1 MKKTWIVKLSLI
13 ALMICSCCGLFTCEE
28 PIEKERREFRESLE
42 APETLIYRGLK
53 IGIRG
58 IPAEALKD
66 TALTEEKLKAM
77 MSGNSRQM
85 KAHKITFLTWTIL
98 KKVISP
104 DTNASF
110 VQQVFQYAGVAVE
123 LYELRSELR
132 KINEDDFPT
141 ILEQIFSMGDYPN
154 PQMLLSWYNS
164 GYEHLILSAVWMGTK
179 VVPKSFITYELS
191 LVDPAR
197 LKEPELKLAA
207 HLIRGVIFFKEQWPY
222 MAEEEFTGYLSVA
235 EKNRAA
241 LIPVMKTQNIA
252 GTDST
257 DEALYAQIHA
267 PGALLRG
274 LDRLKIDKEEEG
286 YDDLEAFL
294 DDAKKMNMD
303 NELVWLIGSY
313 VKIKRGKTDEAVV
326 YLEKL
331 QNSSYF
337 GDDEKEILRDV
348 TGFLKERKPEKA
360 MNKLTDK
367 VFIMKIM
374 FKYGKLVLSRTDWF
388 SEVEKSES
396 GQKLIRTQSEIQNE
410 YDNVKKEFSSD
421 QLKKIGEDAA
431 GKAMNLIDS
440 MMN

>member
-1 MKKTWIVKLSLI
+1 
-13 ALMICSCCGLFTCEE
+13 
-28 PIEKERREFRESLE
+28 
-42 APETLIYRGLK
+42 
-53 IGIRG
+53 
-58 IPAEALKD
+58 
-66 TALTEEKLKAM
+66 
-77 MSGNSRQM
+77 M
-85 KAHKITFLTWTIL
+85 KAHKITFLTWNIL
-98 KKVISP
+98 KKALSP
-104 DTNASF
+104 DTSASF
-110 VQQVFQYAGVAVE
+110 MQQVFQYAGVAVE

-141 ILEQIFSMGDYPN
+141 ILEQIFKMGDYPN
-154 PQMLLSWYNS
+154 PQKLLSWYNS

-207 HLIRGVIFFKEQWPY
+207 HMIRGVIFFKEQWPY

-235 EKNRAA
+235 EKNRAT
-241 LIPVMKTQNIA
+241 LIPIMKTQNIA
-252 GTDST
+252 GADST
-257 DEALYAQIHA
+257 DETLYAQIHA

-274 LDRLKIDKEEEG
+274 LVRLKIDKEEEG
-286 YDDLEAFL
+286 YDDLESFL
-294 DDAKKMNMD
+294 DDAKKMNLSTGSRQAMD

-331 QNSSYF
+331 QTSPYF
-337 GDDEKEILRDV
+337 GDDEKEILREV
-348 TGFLKERKPEKA
+348 TCFLKDRKPEKA

-374 FKYGKLVLSRTDWF
+374 FKYGKSVLSKTAWF
-388 SEVEKSES
+388 SEIEISES
-396 GQKLIRTQSEIQNE
+396 GQKLIKTQNEIQNE
-410 YDNVKKEFSSD
+410 YDNINKEFSAD

-440 MMN
+440 MMK